1 MDRQPSSDQRWLWRA
16 GLIAVAV
23 TALAAVMLSRDGT
36 GCRPPPDDEPEPDSI
51 RRGRMHAAATPRG
64 SGRSAADDSED
75 DLEAGFKQR

>member
-36 GCRPPPDDEPEPDSI
+36 GCRPPPDDEPEPACEPGDN
-51 RRGRMHAAATPRG
+51 TCK
-64 SGRSAADDSED
+64 
-75 DLEAGFKQR
+75 AGEPAPAPAPSKPVSM